1 MRIFHK
7 IQVHIVQK
15 GWAKAMNMFIKFLI
29 AAVFAGTPL
38 LFGTLGEIMNEKA
51 GHLNLGVE
59 GMMAMGACAGFMA
72 GYLSDSLLIALLA
85 AFGAG
90 MLGALIYAVLTITFM
105 ADQNV
110 TGLTLTIFGVGLS
123 NFAGEFML
131 ISSPSSSLKLPEQIT
146 AQISNVNIP
155 GLSDIPLL
163 GPLLFQYNIFVYLGL
178 VLALICGLYLK
189 HSKTGLNVR
198 AIGENPGAADAAGI
212 KVTKLKYLNVLIGGG
227 ICGIGGAYC
236 SMIINGGVWMNNPV
250 NGQGWISV
258 ALVIFAVWNPLRAI
272 LGSFIFGA
280 FNILKYY
287 FPKTIITI
295 PNAFYDML
303 PFVITALVL
312 VITSIRKSKENSQP
326 ASCGTNYFREER

>member
-1 MRIFHK
+1 
-7 IQVHIVQK
+7 
-15 GWAKAMNMFIKFLI
+15 
-29 AAVFAGTPL
+29 
-38 LFGTLGEIMNEKA
+38 
-51 GHLNLGVE
+51 
-59 GMMAMGACAGFMA
+59 
-72 GYLSDSLLIALLA
+72 
-85 AFGAG
+85 
-90 MLGALIYAVLTITFM
+90 M

-110 TGLTLTIFGVGLS
+110 TGLTLTIFGVGIS

-131 ISSPSSSLKLPEQIT
+131 VHSASNTLKLPELIS

-155 GLSDIPLL
+155 GLSSIPVM
-163 GPLLFQYNIFVYLGL
+163 GPLLFQYNIFVYLG
-178 VLALICGLYLK
+178 VAVAIICGLYLNRT
-189 HSKTGLNVR
+189 KTGLNVR
-198 AIGENPGAADAAGI
+198 AIGENPASADAAGI
-212 KVTKLKYLNVLIGGG
+212 KVTKLKYINVLLGGG

-236 SMIINGGVWMNNPV
+236 SMIINGGVWMNNSV

-258 ALVIFAVWNPLRAI
+258 ALVIFAVWSPFKAI

-326 ASCGTNYFREER
+326 SSCGINYFREER